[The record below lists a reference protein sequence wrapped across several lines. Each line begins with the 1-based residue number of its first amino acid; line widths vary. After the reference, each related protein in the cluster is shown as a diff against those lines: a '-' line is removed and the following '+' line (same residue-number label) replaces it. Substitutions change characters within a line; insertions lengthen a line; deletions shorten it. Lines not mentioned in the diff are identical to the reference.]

1 MAYTA
6 KAAEYFRGAGA
17 TNGEMDY
24 FFFIF
29 VAHLKMTGK
38 KLVMRYIDFGQDCW
52 DIDEHLIRRMEDLIS
67 TMI

>member
-6 KAAEYFRGAGA
+6 KAAEYFRGVGA

-29 VAHLKMTGK
+29 VAQLKMTGK
-38 KLVMRYIDFGQDCW
+38 KLVMRYIDFEQDC
-52 DIDEHLIRRMEDLIS
+52 
-67 TMI
+67 